1 MHIVL
6 DGGFCFS
13 EAPWLSWGE
22 IKYGFD
28 RGFLTPTGVV
38 EYAVKSLSVESSAEH
53 YELACLTGDD
63 ANDVREYVGRLA
75 VKDVQGDR
83 CSEKVWIFLVF
94 LWVFIN
100 RDKYQDPLG
109 VAEELYASFD
119 YPESVAPI
127 VRYMP
132 VVDSDLEGEDQLY
145 KKWSNMLEL
154 SRLEL
159 QAGRSV

>member
-1 MHIVL
+1 MHIDL

-22 IKYGFD
+22 IKCGLD
-28 RGFLTPTGVV
+28 RGYLSPAGVV
-38 EYAVKSLSVESSAEH
+38 EYSLKRLSAESSADH
-53 YELACLTGDD
+53 YELACLAGDEVS
-63 ANDVREYVGRLA
+63 NIRGCVIRLA
-75 VKDVQGDR
+75 AKDLRDDR
-83 CSEKVWIFLVF
+83 GLEKVWVFLIF

-109 VAEELYASFD
+109 VVEEMYADFD

-132 VVDSDLEGEDQLY
+132 AADPSLEGEDQLLRN
-145 KKWSNMLEL
+145 WSNILDSYRRELEG
-154 SRLEL
+154 
-159 QAGRSV
+159 GRS

>member
-6 DGGFCFS
+6 GGGFCFS

-22 IKYGFD
+22 IKYGLD
-28 RGFLTPTGVV
+28 RGFLTPAGVV
-38 EYAVKSLSVESSAEH
+38 EYAVKRLSAGSSAEQ

-63 ANDVREYVGRLA
+63 ANDVWECVARLA

-83 CSEKVWIFLVF
+83 RSEEAWIFLVF

-100 RDKYQDPLG
+100 KDAYQDPLG
-109 VAEELYASFD
+109 VVEELYANFD

-132 VVDSDLEGEDQLY
+132 AVDSALEGEDQLY
-145 KKWSNMLEL
+145 RNWSNMLEL